1 MSMPESLMRKGR
13 RDFDESAER
22 AKHDALK
29 CIDTARDLI
38 KSESW
43 YVALEV
49 LFDSIQDI
57 SHARAMRPRSEA
69 YAQCISWKED
79 E

>member
-13 RDFDESAER
+13 RDFDESAKR
-22 AKHDALK
+22 AKRDALK
-29 CIDTARDLI
+29 SIDTARDLI

-49 LFDSIQDI
+49 LFDAI
-57 SHARAMRPRSEA
+57 
-69 YAQCISWKED
+69 
-79 E
+79 